1 MLPEQHAL
9 KNTQFIFPGQT
20 GFYQGK
26 VRDVYTVGDKL
37 VMIATDRISA
47 FDHILPRPIPF
58 KGQVLNQ
65 TALHFLEATRD
76 IVRNWVIHSPD
87 PNVAVGFV
95 CAPVRVEMVI
105 RGYLAGHAWRTYA
118 AGARTLCGVPLPEG
132 LRESDPLPEPVIT
145 PTTKAAAGH
154 DEDISRDAV
163 LSAGLVTEAH
173 YLRMEQAT
181 RDLFRRG
188 SEMAATRGLILV
200 DTKYEFGILGDE
212 VVLIDE
218 IHTPDSSRYFI
229 AEGYALRQRKG
240 ERQTQLSKEFV
251 REWLMDRGF
260 QGREGEQM
268 PEMPDAFV
276 WDVSM
281 RYIQLYESITGRQ
294 LQKRDT
300 RFMQEQIFSNVL
312 QFLEGSAP

>member
-87 PNVAVGFV
+87 PNVAVGFA

-188 SEMAATRGLILV
+188 SEMAATQGLILV

>member
-9 KNTQFIFPGQT
+9 KNTQFLFPGQT

-26 VRDVYTVGDKL
+26 VRDVYTVGEHL
-37 VMIATDRISA
+37 IMIATDRISA

-65 TALHFLEATRD
+65 TALHFLDATRD
-76 IVRNWVIHSPD
+76 IIRNWVIHSPD
-87 PNVAVGFV
+87 PNVAVGLACV
-95 CAPVRVEMVI
+95 PVRVEMVV

-118 AGARTLCGVPLPEG
+118 TGARTLCGVSLPDG
-132 LRESDPLPEPVIT
+132 LRESDPLPKPVIT

-154 DEDISRDAV
+154 DEDISRDAI
-163 LSAGLVTEAH
+163 LSGGLVSEAV

-181 RDLFRRG
+181 LALFERG
-188 SEMAATRGLILV
+188 SEMAAARGLILV
-200 DTKYEFGILGDE
+200 DTKYEFGMLGDE

-229 AEGYALRQRKG
+229 AEGYEQRQHKG
-240 ERQTQLSKEFV
+240 EKQQQLSKEFV
-251 REWLMDRGF
+251 REWLMAQGF

-281 RYIQLYESITGRQ
+281 RYVQLYESITGQQ
-294 LQKRDT
+294 LLKRDT
-300 RFMQEQIFSNVL
+300 RYMQEQIFSNVL
-312 QFLEGSAP
+312 QYLENSTP